1 MTDFNN
7 SMTQE
12 LVRRLIDD
20 LEWDQSLGATSTP
33 ITPLLSELRRLRDY
47 LPLQR
52 GSAVTDTGL
61 AA

>member
-1 MTDFNN
+1 MADFNN

-12 LVRRLIDD
+12 LVR
-20 LEWDQSLGATSTP
+20 
-33 ITPLLSELRRLRDY
+33 Y
-47 LPLQR
+47 LQR